1 MPQCPKGKL
10 WTEPE
15 METQAFA
22 ALDRS
27 MKEFDG
33 DSERIYLTGISM
45 GGYGTWDL
53 AAKYLH
59 RCAAYVPSWGGIYG
73 RPNVEQVE
81 VSLRNDAQVA
91 DASGGTACPVGN

>member
-1 MPQCPKGKL
+1 MGTAQGKSFVANRGNSFLPAPRRSVMPQCPKGKL

-45 GGYGTWDL
+45 GGYGL
-53 AAKYLH
+53 
-59 RCAAYVPSWGGIYG
+59 GI
-73 RPNVEQVE
+73 
-81 VSLRNDAQVA
+81 
-91 DASGGTACPVGN
+91 